1 MSIDTKDM
9 QRGMI
14 PSLHSLILALVLF
27 SAGIG
32 IAAAADPIVSISP
45 SQSTVCVG
53 DFFDVYIQVE
63 PEGNTIQTT
72 QVDLTFDSSLASLS
86 VADGRMFGMF
96 DDGTQNRDT
105 VVDITGVDA
114 GVSATGNLAVL
125 HMQATSVGTFTLDLS
140 GVTVATESASLTPS
154 VNGGTVTIDDEPNP
168 NAYDLNGDGFVNFG
182 DVLVL
187 IANWGPCPEA

>member
-32 IAAAADPIVSISP
+32 IAAAADPIISITP

-53 DFFDVYIQVE
+53 DYFDVYIQVE
-63 PEGNTIQTT
+63 PEGNTLQMAK
-72 QVDLTFDSSLASLS
+72 VNLAFDSSLASLN
-86 VADGRMFGMF
+86 VDDGGMF
-96 DDGTQNRDT
+96 SMFSAGTPSAGT
-105 VVDITGVDA
+105 VVDISGVSTGV
-114 GVSATGNLAVL
+114 STTGNLAVL

-140 GVTVATESASLTPS
+140 DGIVGTKFAQLPPI
-154 VNGGTVTIDDEPNP
+154 VNDGTVTINE
-168 NAYDLNGDGFVNFG
+168 YTCIGDLNNDGFVNFC

-187 IANWGPCPEA
+187 IANWGPCPS